1 MSKLG
6 VSAVKQFNNLSELE
20 KHELYEK
27 IKKTSESLKKGFTS
41 IPPPKTP
48 KPQTRKAH
56 RIRSDESISPR
67 MSKSRG
73 GFSYFN
79 TDTHQNGGR
88 KTVRKVSIK
97 NGKGHK
103 TMTQYKKDK
112 KIFTVKKPLTII
124 EIVTIQRGQF
134 IPGLFSDCKGPGCM
148 KNKTRKTH

>member
-1 MSKLG
+1 MNTTRKTRNLG
-6 VSAVKQFNNLSELE
+6 VSAVKNFDQMSDSKKKELTE
-20 KHELYEK
+20 KLLA
-27 IKKTSESLKKGFTS
+27 SRAAMKKGTTS

-67 MSKSRG
+67 LSRG
-73 GFSYFN
+73 GFSYN
-79 TDTHQNGGR
+79 NASMSQNGGR

-103 TMTQYKKDK
+103 TMTQYKKGK
-112 KIFTVKKPLTII
+112 KMFTVKKPLSVV

-134 IPGLFSDCKGPGCM
+134 IPGLFSDCKGPDC
-148 KNKTRKTH
+148 NKK